1 MQYAVGDLK
10 VRSSGFEYKWIG
22 KHVCIFSS
30 LALNAAVMLKTL
42 ISRWAMANIMSKLN
56 AATCHESRVNK
67 SMDFDYCYGSMN
79 DHQGVSQKNDVEC
92 NMHVWLW
99 LSNISMFSL

>member
-1 MQYAVGDLK
+1 MHLFLPCAECSCYVEDTHKSLGNGQYH
-10 VRSSGFEYKWIG
+10 E
-22 KHVCIFSS
+22 
-30 LALNAAVMLKTL
+30 
-42 ISRWAMANIMSKLN
+42 KLN
-56 AATCHESRVNK
+56 AATCHDSRDNK